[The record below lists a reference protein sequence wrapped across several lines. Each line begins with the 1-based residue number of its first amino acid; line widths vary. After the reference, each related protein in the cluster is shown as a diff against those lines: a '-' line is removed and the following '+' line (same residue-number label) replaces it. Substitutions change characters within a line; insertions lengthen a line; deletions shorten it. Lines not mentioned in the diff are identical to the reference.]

1 MFVDWF
7 DATTGAPR
15 VRPVWHEVNALLQAL
30 DRPVQHAS
38 PEIRVHTDEGA
49 LRLEVVAP
57 GVRAEDVTATV
68 TGRRLD
74 FAMVRELA
82 VPEGYTAV
90 RQERRGWRLE
100 RSFELPF
107 DVDASAATATLDAGV
122 FTLTLPRVP
131 AAQSVRIP
139 VRGRAQAAIEAESA
153 AIEAESVP
161 SVSDSKPQPQE
172 V

>member
-38 PEIRVHTDEGA
+38 PEIRVHTDEGG

-57 GVRAEDVTATV
+57 GVRAEDVTVTV

-82 VPEGYTAV
+82 VPEGFSAV
-90 RQERRGWRLE
+90 RHERRGWRLE

-107 DVDASAATATLDAGV
+107 DVDAAGARATLEAGV
-122 FTLTLPRVP
+122 FTLALPRVP
-131 AAQSVRIP
+131 AAQPVRIP
-139 VRGRAQAAIEAESA
+139 VGPAVQASVLEAAPEPQVIE
-153 AIEAESVP
+153 
-161 SVSDSKPQPQE
+161 PQPQPEE